1 MDDHPEQRLNIGR
14 WRVDGNADEIEADG
28 RVIKLE
34 PQQMRLLLVLAR
46 RAGQVVLTQELLD
59 EVWHDLIVTPNSVY
73 QAVAQLRRQL
83 GDTAAEPAYIQTVHR
98 KGYRLV
104 APVSVATPARPA
116 AAEPM
121 PMAAPPAPGP
131 APAPAPSFATT
142 APAGQR
148 RRWWLGAGASAAA
161 ALLVAVVAASYRG
174 RPGAPGAVPRL
185 AVLPFRDATA
195 GAPDQALA
203 QGLALDV
210 IRQLGQHADLAV
222 LAPDSVL
229 RLPADVAASPLAQ
242 ARELSAS
249 HLLLG
254 NLRRQGPVLRLELR
268 LLDADPPAERWRRDY
283 EWPPAV
289 VSQLPAAVA
298 IDVAMALGLPALA
311 ARRSTPGPSEAYEL
325 YVLGENA
332 WRPRTQE
339 AFEKARGYFQRGIEA
354 DPAFARNH
362 IGLAWSWIGQATN
375 GAGLDLSQAVARAT
389 PLFERALALDPDAA
403 DALTGQ
409 ALLYHFAGEF
419 EAARRLLARALA
431 IQPNDVQAHVTWGVV
446 DFDDG
451 WPARAAAHFERAVA
465 LSPLAPVPL
474 ERLGTAKLLAGQ
486 VDVAVQSFHR
496 VRALAP
502 RDPNGAW
509 GLGMHG
515 YAVGDLVQAVDG
527 YRQALALEPRRP
539 YLWQELAWLYLDLE
553 RPDQAEAAFAR
564 ATEQLPGTDWL
575 PVFTTFAWVA
585 KADRGP
591 PPPALAQTQAAT
603 DRGGVH
609 ADLCFVRAMAG
620 LPVDSA
626 LLQRSLDV
634 AQARGQRTL
643 PITWFVFQGWHR
655 LLNLATV
662 QQVLGQ
668 AAAVAAALI
677 SVEQQLDALQEQG
690 NRWPMLDFHRGRALA
705 LRGRPAD
712 ALAALERATAAGS
725 RRGWWLRLDPALA
738 PLRGEP
744 RWRQLLA
751 GIDQRVADQRRRLGL

>member
-1 MDDHPEQRLNIGR
+1 MDVQPGQRLTIGR
-14 WRVDGNADEIEADG
+14 WRVDGSADEIEADG

-34 PQQMRLLLVLAR
+34 PLHMRLLLVLAR

-59 EVWHDLIVTPNSVY
+59 EVWRDLVVTPNSVY

-104 APVSVATPARPA
+104 AAVSAEPVS
-116 AAEPM
+116 
-121 PMAAPPAPGP
+121 PP
-131 APAPAPSFATT
+131 ATT
-142 APAGQR
+142 AEPLPVSAPAGLAPAVPMAPAGQAGQR
-148 RRWWLGAGASAAA
+148 RRWWLGAGAAAAAA
-161 ALLVAVVAASYRG
+161 ALVALVAASRRG
-174 RPGAPGAVPRL
+174 RPATPSAVPRL
-185 AVLPFRDATA
+185 AVLPFRDTTP

-210 IRQLGQHADLAV
+210 IRQLGRHADLAV

-229 RLPADVAASPLAQ
+229 RLPADGAASPMAQ
-242 ARELSAS
+242 ARELGAG

-254 NLRRQGPVLRLELR
+254 SLRRQGPMLRLELR
-268 LLDADPPAERWRRDY
+268 LLDVDPPAERWQGGY
-283 EWPPAV
+283 ERPPAV
-289 VSQLPAAVA
+289 VSQLPAAA
-298 IDVAMALGLPALA
+298 ADDVAAALGLPALA
-311 ARRSTPGPSEAYEL
+311 APRSTPGPSEAYEL

-354 DPAFARNH
+354 DPGFARNH

-389 PLFERALALDPDAA
+389 PLFERALALDPEAA

-409 ALLYHFAGEF
+409 ALLHHFAGEF
-419 EAARRLLARALA
+419 DTARRLLARALA
-431 IQPNDVQAHVTWGVV
+431 IQPNDVQAHVTWGIVE
-446 DFDDG
+446 FDDG
-451 WPARAAAHFERAVA
+451 WPSKAAAHFERAAA
-465 LSPLAPVPL
+465 LNPLAPVPL
-474 ERLGTAKLLAGQ
+474 ERLGTARLLAGE
-486 VDVAVQSFHR
+486 VDAAAQSFHR
-496 VRALAP
+496 VRALVP
-502 RDPNGAW
+502 RDPSGAW

-515 YAVGDLVQAVDG
+515 YAVGDLVQAIDG

-539 YLWQELAWLYLDLE
+539 YLWQELAWLYLDLG
-553 RPDQAEAAFAR
+553 RPDQAENAFEQAAER
-564 ATEQLPGTDWL
+564 LPGTDWL
-575 PVFTTFAWVA
+575 PVFSTFAWVSR
-585 KADRGP
+585 ADRGP
-591 PPPALAQTQAAT
+591 PPPALAQTPAAT

-620 LPVDSA
+620 LPVDAA

-662 QQVLGQ
+662 QQLLGQ
-668 AAAVAAALI
+668 VAAAEQALGA
-677 SVEQQLDALQEQG
+677 VESQLDALHRQG
-690 NRWPMLDFHRGRALA
+690 NRWPMLDFHRARVLA
-705 LRGRPAD
+705 LRGRTAE
-712 ALAALERATAAGS
+712 ALEALERAVAVGS
-725 RRGWWLRLDPALA
+725 RRSWWLRLDPALA

-744 RWRQLLA
+744 RWDRLLA